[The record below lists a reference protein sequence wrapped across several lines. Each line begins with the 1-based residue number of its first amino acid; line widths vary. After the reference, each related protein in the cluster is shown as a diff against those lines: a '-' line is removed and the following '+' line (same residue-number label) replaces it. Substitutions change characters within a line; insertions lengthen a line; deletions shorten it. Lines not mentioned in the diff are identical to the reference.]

1 MQRTSQRTSQKT
13 TASKSQRTA
22 RNKKPAAEDAI
33 MLLTADHKRVQKI
46 FKDFEKIKSKGD
58 DETKAEMVRTAC
70 RELTIHAQLEEEFFY
85 PALRESMKDKD
96 LVDEAEVEHNSA
108 KQLISELENMQP
120 GDELYEAKFTVLGEY
135 INHHI
140 KEEQKE
146 IFPRAKKAKI
156 NLMELGE
163 EIRHRKADLQGE
175 QQPMMDQDESGEEQ
189 SDEFSGPET
198 H

>member
-13 TASKSQRTA
+13 TGRTSQRTT

-58 DETKAEMVRTAC
+58 NETKAEMIRTVC
-70 RELTIHAQLEEEFFY
+70 QELTLHAQLEEELFY
-85 PALRESMKDKD
+85 PALREAMKDKD
-96 LVDEAEVEHNSA
+96 LVDEAQVEHNSA
-108 KQLISELENMQP
+108 KQLIGELESMQP

-175 QQPMMDQDESGEEQ
+175 STMEQDVSEDEDQ
-189 SDEFSGPET
+189 SDQFRGSEA